1 MPTVSVIVP
10 TYNAAHFVEKAIAS
24 VLEQTLEDLEL
35 ILIDDGS
42 TDQTLD
48 ILKRFSAKHHR
59 IKVVENE
66 INRGIS
72 HCRNVGNSVA
82 SGDWIAL
89 LDADDWWDRQRLA
102 LLLDVAEEHSADI
115 VADNIFFVSNDTSRP
130 WGTLFPEQRISTR
143 LITIDDF
150 LRYDMPGKYGAWGT
164 LKPVFRKSF
173 LREHGIRYDKNLRVH
188 QDTVF
193 ILECF
198 VHNQRF
204 VVCSQPLYY
213 YRLNP
218 GSISFTDHRIPE
230 LMKLQDINRFFLK
243 LFREKGNE
251 STCKLLSQRLDRMD
265 EYIRYRKVIE
275 PVKRGEWRITARQAT
290 KDIGIAPYV
299 VRMLLKFVNRM
310 IRMKLSQ
317 ILTRRST
324 GTPAGEDMG
333 PSTRPPDRLS

>member
-1 MPTVSVIVP
+1 MAAVSVILP
-10 TYNAAHFVEKAIAS
+10 AYNAGHLVEKAIAS

-35 ILIDDGS
+35 ILVDDGS

-48 ILKRFSAKHHR
+48 ILKRFSDKHDR

-115 VADNIFFVSNDTSRP
+115 VADNQFFVSNDTSRP
-130 WGTLFPEQRISTR
+130 WRTLFPEQRISTR

-150 LRYDMPGKYGAWGT
+150 LRHDMPGQYGAWGL

-188 QDTVF
+188 LDTAF
-193 ILECF
+193 ILQCF
-198 VHNQRF
+198 VHNPRF

-218 GSISFTDHRIPE
+218 GSISLTLGISD
-230 LMKLQDINRFFLK
+230 LMKTQDINRYFLK
-243 LFREKGNE
+243 LFRDKGNE
-251 STCKLLSQRLDRMD
+251 SACELLSQRLDRMD

-275 PVKRGEWRITARQAT
+275 PVKRGEWTIAARQAT

-299 VRMLLKFVNRM
+299 VRMLLRFVNRM
-310 IRMKLSQ
+310 IRKKLSK
-317 ILTRRST
+317 ILAPRST
-324 GTPAGEDMG
+324 GTPAGED
-333 PSTRPPDRLS
+333 TQCL

>member
-1 MPTVSVIVP
+1 MPAVSVIVP
-10 TYNAAHFVEKAIAS
+10 TYNAEHFVEQAIAS

-48 ILKRFSAKHHR
+48 IVKRFSDKHDR

-82 SGDWIAL
+82 SGDWIAV

-115 VADNIFFVSNDTSRP
+115 VADNQLFVSNDTSRP
-130 WGTLFPEQRISTR
+130 WRMLFPEQRISTR

-150 LRYDMPGKYGAWGT
+150 LRHDMPGKYGAWG
-164 LKPVFRKSF
+164 LLQPVFRKSF

-188 QDTVF
+188 VDTAF

-198 VHNQRF
+198 VHKPRF
-204 VVCSQPLYY
+204 VVCLQPLYY
-213 YRLNP
+213 YRLHP
-218 GSISFTDHRIPE
+218 GSISFTVRIPD
-230 LMKLQDINRFFLK
+230 LMKSQDINRYFLK

-251 STCKLLSQRLDRMD
+251 STCKLLSQRIDRMD

-275 PVKRGEWRITARQAT
+275 PVKRGEWRIAARQAT

-310 IRMKLSQ
+310 IRKRLSQ
-317 ILTRRST
+317 ILPPRST
-324 GTPAGEDMG
+324 GTPAGED
-333 PSTRPPDRLS
+333 TRCP

>member
-48 ILKRFSAKHHR
+48 ILKRFSDKHHR

-115 VADNIFFVSNDTSRP
+115 VADNQFFVSDDTSRP

-150 LRYDMPGKYGAWGT
+150 LRYDMPGKYGAWGS

-193 ILECF
+193 ILKCF
-198 VHNQRF
+198 VHNLRF
-204 VVCSQPLYY
+204 IVCSQPLYY
-213 YRLNP
+213 YRFHP
-218 GSISFTDHRIPE
+218 GSIMFTVSSPDF
-230 LMKLQDINRFFLK
+230 MKSQDINRYFLK
-243 LFREKGNE
+243 LFREKGKE
-251 STCKLLSQRLDRMD
+251 STCKLLSRRIDHMD
-265 EYIRYRKVIE
+265 QYIRYRKVIE
-275 PVKRGEWRITARQAT
+275 PLKDGEWRITARQAT

-299 VRMLLKFVNRM
+299 VLMLLKFVNRA
-310 IRMKLSQ
+310 IRKKLSQ
-317 ILTRRST
+317 ILPPRST
-324 GTPAGEDMG
+324 GTPAGED
-333 PSTRPPDRLS
+333 TRCP